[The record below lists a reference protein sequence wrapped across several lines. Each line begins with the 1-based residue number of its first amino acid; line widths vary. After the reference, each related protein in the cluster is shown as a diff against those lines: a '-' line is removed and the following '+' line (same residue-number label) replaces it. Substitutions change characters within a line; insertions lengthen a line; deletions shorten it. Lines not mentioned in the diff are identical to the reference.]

1 MTTLFVHIWNH
12 QSELVFEGQSQLRWS
27 VSSKY
32 SYNLHAI
39 YVRCHNIYTH
49 RFDSYPR
56 VRVIVYFILANKR
69 NDCYVHGFNLVVGVT
84 WWSSSNEDE
93 GWDIKP
99 VLQATD
105 GRKGWDF
112 YFQSKKRL
120 HFSPSKVYGFTPQEI
135 LTCHLT
141 PSEENEWPSGRLM
154 EDLQRLRN
162 VKPVK
167 MSI

>member
-1 MTTLFVHIWNH
+1 MVISVRAATTTTMTTLFVHIWNH

-99 VLQATD
+99 VLQATN

-112 YFQSKKRL
+112 YFQSKKGCISVLLKFMVL
-120 HFSPSKVYGFTPQEI
+120 HHRRFSRVTWHQVRRMNG
-135 LTCHLT
+135 
-141 PSEENEWPSGRLM
+141 
-154 EDLQRLRN
+154 
-162 VKPVK
+162 PVGV
-167 MSI
+167 